1 MQTPILFAALLLIAP
16 LRAAGTSAVAVT
28 ESAAVSP
35 TAQAVPSPE
44 PSAFKRSVVA
54 GLEAAQAYFDNWRAG
69 GEDSL
74 AWTGHLEASGA
85 YDRDKNLW
93 ENGLKLAYGQ
103 SRLDGLDPRKSADSI
118 HADSTYT
125 RRLNAY
131 VNPYA
136 SVVWDTQFVEGHQY
150 FAGTTLTPRV
160 VSKFMDPGYLTESL
174 GLGFSQGDWLKF
186 KVGAAVKQTFTDAYP
201 SYADDPDTAAVE
213 RFRNELGVSSLTQ
226 VQWVLGP
233 GLRLSSSLD
242 LFSNLAAADQMV
254 AQWDSQLSAK
264 VNDWLTANLSV
275 GMRYDK
281 RVSTQRQLSQGLTL
295 GLSYSLF

>member
-1 MQTPILFAALLLIAP
+1 MKTPVLFAALLFVAP
-16 LRAAGTSAVAVT
+16 LHAADAAAAVT
-28 ESAAVSP
+28 EAAVSP
-35 TAQAVPSPE
+35 TAQALPSPE
-44 PSAFKRSVVA
+44 SSVFKRSLVTGLDVA
-54 GLEAAQAYFDNWRAG
+54 QSHFDNWRAG

-74 AWTGHLEASGA
+74 AWTGHLDASGA
-85 YDRDKNLW
+85 YDHDKNLW

-136 SVVWDTQFVEGHQY
+136 SVVWDTQFVDGYQY

-174 GLGFSQGDWLKF
+174 GLGFSQGDWFKF

-201 SYADDPDTAAVE
+201 SYADDPSTTTIE
-213 RFRNELGVSSLTQ
+213 RFRNEPGVSSLTQ
-226 VQWVLGP
+226 VNWVLGP

-242 LFSNLAAADQMV
+242 LFSNLVASDQVV
-254 AQWDSQLSAK
+254 AQWDSQFSAK
-264 VNDWLTANLSV
+264 VNNWLTANLTM